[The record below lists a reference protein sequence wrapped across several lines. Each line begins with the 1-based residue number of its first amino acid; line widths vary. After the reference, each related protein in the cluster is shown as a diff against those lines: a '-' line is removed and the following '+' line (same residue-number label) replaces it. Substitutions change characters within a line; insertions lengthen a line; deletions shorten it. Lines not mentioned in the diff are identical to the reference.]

1 MMKNVK
7 TVTDEELDDLV
18 SDLGENRLPLRK
30 SCMEGTR
37 TTILQEIGH
46 EIKNFDGP
54 SMIWIREPLALGNLP
69 WQLALSIS

>member
-18 SDLGENRLPLRK
+18 SDSGENRLPLRK

-46 EIKNFDGP
+46 EIKNIDGP
-54 SMIWIREPLALGNLP
+54 SMI
-69 WQLALSIS
+69 